1 LRLEPDQ
8 GLTTNGG
15 AVLSWAD
22 QSGLGND
29 LGSAGDPQLV
39 NATDL
44 NNHQVVDFDG
54 AGDKLERT
62 LTLNGL
68 PTGNADR
75 TVYLLAKYRG
85 VGFGGFAYGKDRCNQ
100 AFGTIVNNTG
110 NLTAQGWCGSNDF
123 SSTIAGTGAGWL
135 VQSVVL
141 EAGVLKHYKDGVL
154 IDTQNHTYN
163 TTLSNIVLGA
173 ELNNNKFMDM
183 QVASVLVYD
192 RALSIEELQLTQDYL
207 SNKYF
212 ADNALNITTTSLSD
226 GTTNVA
232 YSEFLSVTGGV
243 SPYTWSISNGALPQ
257 GLTLDVTTGEISGT
271 PLTTQTSNFT
281 VSVSDSNGSS
291 VTSDTLLLT
300 IRDGSGNS
308 PATVII
314 SDPVEGATIAG
325 SDVLISYSLA
335 GTGYD
340 HMHLTLD
347 SNPHITIMDLTGSY
361 LLTNLTS
368 GAHTVTVHLVNAEHT
383 ELSNP

>member
-1 LRLEPDQ
+1 MALGG
-8 GLTTNGG
+8 GLK
-15 AVLSWAD
+15 S
-22 QSGLGND
+22 
-29 LGSAGDPQLV
+29 
-39 NATDL
+39 
-44 NNHQVVDFDG
+44 
-54 AGDKLERT
+54 
-62 LTLNGL
+62 
-68 PTGNADR
+68 
-75 TVYLLAKYRG
+75 
-85 VGFGGFAYGKDRCNQ
+85 NQ
-100 AFGTIVNNTG
+100 FT
-110 NLTAQGWCGSNDF
+110 
-123 SSTIAGTGAGWL
+123 
-135 VQSVVL
+135 
-141 EAGVLKHYKDGVL
+141 
-154 IDTQNHTYN
+154 
-163 TTLSNIVLGA
+163 
-173 ELNNNKFMDM
+173 DM
-183 QVASVLVYD
+183 QVATALVFD
-192 RALSIEELQLTQDYL
+192 RALTDEEQQLTQEYL

-212 ADNALNITTTSLSD
+212 ANNALDITTTSLSD
-226 GTTNVA
+226 GTIDIA
-232 YSEFLSVTGGV
+232 YSEFLSVTGGMA
-243 SPYTWSISNGALPQ
+243 PYTWSVSSGALPQ

-383 ELSNP
+383 ALSNPESSFTINITTEATSNIPPTATGDSASADVGSSVDIAVLNNDSDPDGTLDNTTVMIITSPANGSVLDDGNGLLTYTHDGSATTSDSFTYTVLDDLGEVSNIATVSLFIGTQSMVTAC